1 VTQEVIEPTILMA
14 VVATGT
20 MVSIVPQRYRQ
31 HQWHNVCFIP
41 LKEAIQADI
50 YAIYDSR
57 SERGL

>member
-1 VTQEVIEPTILMA
+1 VTQEVIEPTTLMA

-20 MVSIVPQRYRQ
+20 MVSQSYRQ